1 MKRTR
6 KALLIGTLSLVL
18 AAGMIG
24 CQKAEPPKTEKTKT
38 SQTETNKTAKK
49 EKKAAVKKESKN
61 TAKNTPAKK
70 PATGKTTPAQK
81 TPAKKTPAGEQKK
94 TDANTLRFPAFTGK
108 GLNGKDIS
116 DKSFKEADLT
126 VLTLWDSQCKDCAK
140 NLRSLNEKSGEWNKK
155 IVQLIGLHV
164 DAGEN
169 KDKEETAK
177 KLLQDGK
184 IEFPNIAVAK
194 NQPLGDLLK
203 NIKTYP
209 TILLVNAKGEVIGEP
224 FSGEVAKDM
233 KTFEARI
240 DKALQTRTN

>member
-1 MKRTR
+1 M
-6 KALLIGTLSLVL
+6 
-18 AAGMIG
+18 
-24 CQKAEPPKTEKTKT
+24 
-38 SQTETNKTAKK
+38 
-49 EKKAAVKKESKN
+49 
-61 TAKNTPAKK
+61 
-70 PATGKTTPAQK
+70 
-81 TPAKKTPAGEQKK
+81 
-94 TDANTLRFPAFTGK
+94 
-108 GLNGKDIS
+108 
-116 DKSFKEADLT
+116 
-126 VLTLWDSQCKDCAK
+126 
-140 NLRSLNEKSGEWNKK
+140 
-155 IVQLIGLHV
+155 QLIGLHV

-209 TILLVNAKGEVIGEP
+209 TILLVNAKCEVIGEP